1 MQVTQLDALTYVG
14 PQITFA
20 DMAGLAG
27 LGVKTII
34 VARPEGEDGDQPEIS
49 TIRNAAE
56 DYDIVVHQIPVVP
69 GCLADDQVLTFGTI
83 KSAVDHPVFAYCRSG
98 MRATSLWALNAA
110 ARGGSIDDI
119 LLAAGNAN
127 YDLRP
132 LAPRLSAS
140 AA

>member
-14 PQITFA
+14 PQIAVA

-69 GCLADDQVLTFGTI
+69 GCLAEDQVLTFSTI

-98 MRATSLWALNAA
+98 MCATSLWALNAA

-132 LAPRLSAS
+132 LALRLSSS